1 MHSFRAACRLL
12 SLTAPAPLRSTQAI
26 PSFTSRVTV
35 PLRISQPLLQS
46 RWNSNEVKPQ
56 SEPTSTDAPAET
68 PVETPVESESREPT
82 AIRFVKTEEAHSRL
96 TEEERVAKRREQRNR
111 LLSTPPSPKETVF
124 IGNLFYDVTAE
135 DLRRTMEKYGTV
147 EKAIIVF
154 DSRGL
159 SRGYGYVQFDTIET
173 AQRAISAM
181 HLRLYEGRR
190 VTVQFAQNNM
200 NHRRVLQEPSKT
212 LYIGNLP
219 FEMTDRDINELF
231 KDVQN
236 VIDVRVAVDR
246 RTGQPRGFAHAQ
258 FISVA
263 SAQQGF
269 AVLENKKPY
278 GRTLRLNYSKSTNKS
293 VTEPL
298 VKEIENNTE

>member
-1 MHSFRAACRLL
+1 MAPHLKRAVDLVFKLTTNSFLHRHSFRSACRLL
-12 SLTAPAPLRSTQAI
+12 SLTAPTPLRSTRAI

-35 PLRISQPLLQS
+35 PIRISQPLLQS
-46 RWNSNEVKPQ
+46 RWNSNGVKPEF
-56 SEPTSTDAPAET
+56 EPTSTDAP
-68 PVETPVESESREPT
+68 VESESRDGR
-82 AIRFVKTEEAHSRL
+82 ASFRFVQTRA
-96 TEEERVAKRREQRNR
+96 R
-111 LLSTPPSPKETVF
+111 LLATPPAPKESVF

-135 DLRRTMEKYGTV
+135 DLGKTMEKYGTV
-147 EKAIIVF
+147 EKAVIIF

-159 SRGYGYVQFDTIET
+159 SKGYGYVQFDTIEA

-190 VTVQFAQNNM
+190 VTLQFAQTNVNS
-200 NHRRVLQEPSKT
+200 RQDAAPPSKT

-219 FEMTDRDINELF
+219 FEMTDRDINEMF
-231 KDVQN
+231 KDIQN

-246 RTGQPRGFAHAQ
+246 RTGHPRGFAHAE

-263 SAQQGF
+263 SAQQ
-269 AVLENKKPY
+269 AIELLQNKKPY
-278 GRTLRLNYSKSTNKS
+278 GRTLRVNFSKGTNKR

-298 VKEIENNTE
+298 VEGTENNTE

>member
-1 MHSFRAACRLL
+1 MYSFRAACRLL
-12 SLTAPAPLRSTQAI
+12 SLTAPAPLRSTRAI

-46 RWNSNEVKPQ
+46 RWNSDEAKPQ
-56 SEPTSTDAPAET
+56 SEPASTDAPAET
-68 PVETPVESESREPT
+68 ESQTESHDGAPSF
-82 AIRFVKTEEAHSRL
+82 RFVGAERPSAESINEAIA
-96 TEEERVAKRREQRNR
+96 AKRRKRSR
-111 LLSTPPSPKETVF
+111 LLSTPADPKETVF

-135 DLRRTMEKYGTV
+135 DLRQTMEKYGTV
-147 EKAIIVF
+147 EQAIVVF

-159 SRGYGYVQFDTIET
+159 SKGYGYVQFDCTDT
-173 AQRAISAM
+173 AHRAVAAM

-190 VTVQFAQNNM
+190 VTVQFAQNNLYTY
-200 NHRRVLQEPSKT
+200 REKRPPSKT
-212 LYIGNLP
+212 LYVGNMP

-246 RTGQPRGFAHAQ
+246 HTGHPRGFVHAE

-263 SAQQGF
+263 SAQQAFGI
-269 AVLENKKPY
+269 LENKMPY
-278 GRTLRLNYSKSTNKS
+278 GRKLRIDFSEGTNRR

-298 VKEIENNTE
+298 VRAAKANNPE